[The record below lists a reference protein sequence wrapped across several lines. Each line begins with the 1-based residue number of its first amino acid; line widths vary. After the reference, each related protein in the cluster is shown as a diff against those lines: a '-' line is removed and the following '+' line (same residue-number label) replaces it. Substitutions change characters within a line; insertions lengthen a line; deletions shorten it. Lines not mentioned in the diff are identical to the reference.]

1 MNERIAQVKKALEAN
16 NRAVYYVDTKDQVVD
31 QVRQLLRDGQSV
43 AVGGSNTLTVT
54 GVLDHLRCGRYRFYD
69 RHEPGMTPRQ
79 IRRVFLQSL
88 TVDTYLCS
96 ANAVTLN
103 GELYNVDGNSNR
115 LAAICYGPESVIMVV
130 GVNKIV
136 DDLDQ
141 AMRRVKTTAAPPNA
155 RRQNLATPCAKTGVC
170 IGVDG
175 CMTDGCRGSSRMC
188 CNYLISA
195 KQRIPGR
202 IKVILVGEPV
212 GF

>member
-16 NRAVYYVDTKDQVVD
+16 NMAVYYVDTKEQVVD

-43 AVGGSNTLTVT
+43 AVGGSNTLATT
-54 GVLDHLRCGRYRFYD
+54 GVLEHLRCGRYRFFD
-69 RHEPGMTPRQ
+69 RYEPGMTPRQ

-88 TVDTYLCS
+88 TADTYLCS

-115 LAAICYGPESVIMVV
+115 IAAICYGPESVIMVV
-130 GVNKIV
+130 GENKIV

-155 RRQNLATPCAKTGVC
+155 RRQSLATPCAETGVC

-175 CMTDGCRGSSRMC
+175 CMTEGCRGASRMC

-202 IKVILVGEPV
+202 IKVILVGESV